1 MGNEKNRP
9 DSPGIE
15 VVMQNEKIRGSVFED
30 GTLHFGVS
38 GVNNSGTQWFRLAL
52 ELEGRFAGRA
62 EVIDADGVSR
72 GNVEPW

>member
-1 MGNEKNRP
+1 MRDEKNRADGP
-9 DSPGIE
+9 RVE
-15 VVMQNEKIRGSVFED
+15 VVVQDEEIRGSVFED